1 MPAPKG
7 TGGRPRAVNSVAGN
21 KETSKNIRTGVQ
33 KKITSMFKF
42 TARYAFSIKI
52 A

>member
-7 TGGRPRAVNSVAGN
+7 TGGRLRAVNSAAGYR
-21 KETSKNIRTGVQ
+21 ETSKNIQTGVK

-42 TARYAFSIKI
+42 TARYDFSNKI